1 MKQKEEQKYDHYIA
15 VDWSI
20 SKMAIARM
28 TGKSNKLTVTEVA
41 SSVEE
46 LREYL
51 GNLKGQRILVIEE
64 TTVAHWLY
72 TELRDSVERIIIC
85 DPTRNRLLSEGAKTD
100 KIDAVKLVQ
109 LLRANMLKEV
119 YHSANR
125 LHDLRRVVS
134 GYDGLVKSGVR
145 FQNQRYSFLRSLGYN
160 GNEAHGLELKSSGD
174 QLVLN
179 GLEKRIKAYEEEKEL
194 YKKEFARWSKLIP
207 EIRHQDSLPGI
218 GIVCAVKI
226 VARVVSPGRFPDDG
240 HYLSYAGLVK
250 LVRKSGGTSYG
261 RKEPRYSRDLKYAY
275 KTAAMAAIDGNNEI
289 NYYYEMLINKKN
301 YTEYNA
307 RQKAAR
313 RLAILSLGVFKSGR
327 KYEPYDRRHRVKNRS
342 GRSRS
347 RSG

>member
-1 MKQKEEQKYDHYIA
+1 MNKAYEHYIG

-20 SKMAIARM
+20 TKMAIARM
-28 TGKSNKLTVTEVA
+28 TGKSNKVTVIEVP
-41 SSVEE
+41 SDVEE
-46 LREYL
+46 LRRYL
-51 GNLKGQRILVIEE
+51 SNLRGRRILTIEE
-64 TTVAHWLY
+64 TTVAQWLY
-72 TELRDSVERIIIC
+72 TELKDSVERLIIC

-109 LLRANMLKEV
+109 LLRAEMLKEV

-145 FQNQRYSFLRSLGYN
+145 YQNQRYSFLRSLGYK
-160 GNEAHGLELKSSGD
+160 GDEAHGLKLKSPGD
-174 QLVLN
+174 QLVLE
-179 GLEKRIKAYEEEKEL
+179 GLEKRIKAYEEEKAL
-194 YKKEFARWSKLIP
+194 YKEEFERWSKRIP
-207 EIRHQDSLPGI
+207 EIRHQKSLPGI
-218 GIVCAVKI
+218 GIICAAKI
-226 VARVVSPGRFPDDG
+226 VSRVVSPARFSSSG

-250 LVRKSGGTSYG
+250 LIRKSGGVSYG

-275 KTAAMAAIDGNNEI
+275 KTAMMAAIDGNNEI
-289 NYYYEMLINKKN
+289 GDYYEMLINEKN

-313 RLAILSLGVFKSGR
+313 RLATLSLGVFKSGR

-342 GRSRS
+342 GRTRS